1 MWSILSNIVEGEK
14 KEVSKNIFLI
24 KLFIKFKTAKLNNML
39 IGYNVYIIMLFL
51 KKEKHFTFFRF

>member
-39 IGYNVYIIMLFL
+39 IGYNMYIIMLFL
-51 KKEKHFTFFRF
+51 KKKKHFTFFRF